1 MSYHNNYPRPRSRLG
16 AAVHGFFHP
25 NEAYRLGTRTFSA
38 EREADYYSRSARN
51 SEERAFSAERE
62 RNDAEYDAEYNA
74 RLYERERQRR
84 TQMQRGTVEY
94 GRQHLQRGYRNGYR
108 DGTGDTYQAAS
119 GQRRVAYAYGVR
131 DGYDTRVA
139 QEQASLGYG
148 TLLHALIR
156 CCSPN
161 ITIHLL
167 AGHGPRGRPSQPRP
181 QQQAPTSHPRQ
192 WGPATQ
198 QPRNEGTRGRHR
210 QIEDTP
216 NRIAPLPDGMHHSQW
231 HGRAE
236 TVASNTSNSGAG
248 SRTGGN
254 RPRHRR

>member
-84 TQMQRGTVEY
+84 TQMQWGTVEY
-94 GRQHLQRGYRNGYR
+94 GRQHLQRGYRDGYR

-119 GQRRVAYAYGVR
+119 GQRRVGYAYGLR

-148 TLLHALIR
+148 AVPEILRFTFLQVTVPAAVPANLVHNNRLLRRILVNGVLE
-156 CCSPN
+156 PN
-161 ITIHLL
+161 ILATKASVVVIARSRIPRTASRRCRMEYITRNGVDGLRPLL
-167 AGHGPRGRPSQPRP
+167 AIPTIVVPGHVLEETARPIVVR
-181 QQQAPTSHPRQ
+181 
-192 WGPATQ
+192 
-198 QPRNEGTRGRHR
+198 
-210 QIEDTP
+210 
-216 NRIAPLPDGMHHSQW
+216 
-231 HGRAE
+231 E
-236 TVASNTSNSGAG
+236 T
-248 SRTGGN
+248 
-254 RPRHRR
+254 